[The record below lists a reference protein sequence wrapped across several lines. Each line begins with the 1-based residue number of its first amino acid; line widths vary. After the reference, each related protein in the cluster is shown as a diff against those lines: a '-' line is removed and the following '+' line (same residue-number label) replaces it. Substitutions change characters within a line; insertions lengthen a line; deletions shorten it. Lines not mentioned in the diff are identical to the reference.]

1 MTVAYRSRGS
11 GSGMP
16 LWSAGS
22 GSIIRS
28 WRCFAA
34 AGTVVLSLLM
44 APPAQA
50 EEPSPLRLSCIDF
63 PPYKIAPNEAGVEGV
78 PLRPGMDVEIIQAAF
93 AGSSLQPQFDFMPF
107 KRAIELA
114 ARGDYAG
121 ICGCSRSA
129 EREKTFLFS
138 EPVNRVSL
146 GLFAGSKEDLDGVGS
161 VADLSGR
168 QVIMVNGYVLEK
180 ELRAAGANLSLVP
193 DDHQAA
199 VMLDHRPHFI
209 LAGFRQPIEYHR
221 ERAGLT
227 EPLFFRELSSGPNF
241 LCLSRAYP
249 DAERVMAVFNE
260 GLKRINED
268 GSYAAILDAYR
279 AKGTVPVN

>member
-1 MTVAYRSRGS
+1 
-11 GSGMP
+11 MP
-16 LWSAGS
+16 LWPAGS

-28 WRCFAA
+28 WWCVAA
-34 AGTVVLSLLM
+34 AGWVVLLLITGSS
-44 APPAQA
+44 QA
-50 EEPSPLRLSCIDF
+50 DEQTSLRLSCIDF
-63 PPYKIAPNEAGVEGV
+63 PPYKIAPNEAGGDGA
-78 PLRPGMDVEIIQAAF
+78 PLKPGMDVEIIKAAF

-129 EREKTFLFS
+129 EREKSFLFS
-138 EPVNRVSL
+138 QPVNRVSL
-146 GLFAGSKEDLDGVGS
+146 GLFASTKEELDGVHS
-161 VADLSGR
+161 IADLAGR

-227 EPLFFRELSSGPNF
+227 QPLFFRELSSGPNF

-249 DAERVMAVFNE
+249 DAERAMAVFNE
-260 GLKRINED
+260 GLKRVNED

-279 AKGTVPVN
+279 ATGTVPLN

>member
-1 MTVAYRSRGS
+1 
-11 GSGMP
+11 MP

-22 GSIIRS
+22 GSIVRS
-28 WRCFAA
+28 WWCAAA
-34 AGTVVLSLLM
+34 AGLAVLLL
-44 APPAQA
+44 ASGSSQA
-50 EEPSPLRLSCIDF
+50 GDRTSLRLSCIDF
-63 PPYKIAPNEAGVEGV
+63 PPYKIAPNEAGAEGA

-93 AGSSLQPQFDFMPF
+93 ASSSLQPQFDFMPF

-121 ICGCSRSA
+121 ICGCSRTA
-129 EREKTFLFS
+129 EREKSFLFS
-138 EPVNRVSL
+138 DPVNRVSL
-146 GLFAGSKEDLDGVGS
+146 GLFAGSKEDLEGVSS

-199 VMLDHRPHFI
+199 IMLDHRPHFI

-221 ERAGLT
+221 ERAGLAQ
-227 EPLFFRELSSGPNF
+227 PLFFRELSSGPNF
-241 LCLSRAYP
+241 LCLSRAAP
-249 DAERVMAVFNE
+249 DAERVMAIFND
-260 GLKRINED
+260 GLKRINAD

>member
-1 MTVAYRSRGS
+1 MQ
-11 GSGMP
+11 
-16 LWSAGS
+16 LCSAGS
-22 GSIIRS
+22 GSIMRS
-28 WRCFAA
+28 WWCIAA
-34 AGTVVLSLLM
+34 AGFAALFLTLLM
-44 APPAQA
+44 AR
-50 EEPSPLRLSCIDF
+50 PSQGDELTSLRLSCIDF
-63 PPYKIAPNEAGVEGV
+63 PPYKIAPNEIGGEGA
-78 PLRPGMDVEIIQAAF
+78 PLKPGMDVEIIKAAF
-93 AGSSLQPQFDFMPF
+93 AGSSLQPEFDFMPF

-114 ARGDYAG
+114 ARGEYAG

-146 GLFAGSKEDLDGVGS
+146 GLFAGAKEDLDGISTVD
-161 VADLSGR
+161 DLAGR
-168 QVIMVNGYVLEK
+168 HVIMVNGYVLEK
-180 ELRAAGANLSLVP
+180 ELRAAGANISFVP
-193 DDHQAA
+193 DDRQAGI
-199 VMLDHRPHFI
+199 MLDHRPHFI

-227 EPLFFRELSSGPNF
+227 RPLFFRELSSGPNF

-249 DAERVMAVFNE
+249 DVDRVMAIFNE

-279 AKGTVPVN
+279 ATGTVPLN